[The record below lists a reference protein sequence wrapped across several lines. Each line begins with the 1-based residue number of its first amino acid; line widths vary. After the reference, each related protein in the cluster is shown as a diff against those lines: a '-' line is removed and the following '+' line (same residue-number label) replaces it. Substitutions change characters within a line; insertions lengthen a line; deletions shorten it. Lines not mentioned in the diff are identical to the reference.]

1 MATITT
7 RILFAAASLALLLAA
22 CGKSPEERAAEA
34 VIKATTGRDAKV
46 ERDGDATKMT
56 VETDQGAMTVQSG
69 EGLSLPTDFPAD
81 VYLPSGYK
89 VQNVMQIGPMNSV
102 VLDLSGQSQALI
114 KEITG
119 KMESSGWKTAMS
131 MQSGDQGAMMSF
143 TKDKRST
150 TYSLS
155 PAQEAGKLTLSVQ
168 HATENN

>member
-1 MATITT
+1 MATITI

-22 CGKSPEERAAEA
+22 CGESPEERA
-34 VIKATTGRDAKV
+34 
-46 ERDGDATKMT
+46 GDATKMT

-102 VLDLSGQSQALI
+102 VLGLSGQSQALI

-131 MQSGDQGAMMSF
+131 MQSGGQGAMMSF
-143 TKDKRST
+143 IKDKRSA

-168 HATENN
+168 HATESN